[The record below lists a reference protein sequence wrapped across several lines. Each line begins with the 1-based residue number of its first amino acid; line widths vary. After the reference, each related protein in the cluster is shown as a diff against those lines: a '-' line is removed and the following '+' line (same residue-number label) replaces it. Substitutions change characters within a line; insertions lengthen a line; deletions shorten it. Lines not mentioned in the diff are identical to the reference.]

1 MKDPLALFGLTAT
14 PAAASEADAP
24 RRPVTRR
31 RLARDQY
38 TVPPS
43 FTDLL
48 PWCEYLPE
56 HQAFLLEDGRSVG
69 TVLEITPVGCEARPP
84 SFMAELHQGL
94 LGMLSNVLEIDPS
107 PWVVQVYVQDETD
120 LRTTSAAL
128 RNYIRPELRD
138 STLTRHWLAVMEA
151 HLFATARPGGVFDDS
166 VVTHWRWGGKLR
178 RTRLVVYRRFRRE
191 EQPLR
196 DSLEQLRDQ
205 VGRLRASLDAAG
217 VSSRIADGEHVYDWL
232 LQWFNPRPG
241 ICDGDSTRLADI
253 APYPG
258 DRDLPFGRDFAE
270 LLTLSVPRSDTDATC
285 GARSEERRVGKECTA
300 TCRSR
305 WSPYH

>member
-1 MKDPLALFGLTAT
+1 MRAAWIGLGVMGYPMAGHLVSRGGLAVTVYNRTAAKAEKWTAAFGNGHAPT
-14 PAAASEADAP
+14 PAAAAKADVP
-24 RRPVTRR
+24 HRPVTRR

-38 TVPPS
+38 SLPPS

-48 PWCEYLPE
+48 PWCEYLPD

-69 TVLEITPVGCEARPP
+69 IVLEITPVGCEARPP
-84 SFMAELHQGL
+84 SFMGELHQGL

-128 RNYIRPELRD
+128 RDYVRADLRD
-138 STLTRHWLAVMEA
+138 STLTRHWLAVMEE
-151 HLFATARPGGVFDDS
+151 HLSATARPGGVFDDS

-178 RTRLVVYRRFRRE
+178 RTRLVIYRRFRRE

-205 VGRLRASLDAAG
+205 VGRQIGRA
-217 VSSRIADGEHVYDWL
+217 HV
-232 LQWFNPRPG
+232 
-241 ICDGDSTRLADI
+241 
-253 APYPG
+253 
-258 DRDLPFGRDFAE
+258 
-270 LLTLSVPRSDTDATC
+270 
-285 GARSEERRVGKECTA
+285 
-300 TCRSR
+300 
-305 WSPYH
+305 